1 MEEKV
6 QKFID
11 YFKNQDVKKR
21 ILIRDSFL
29 EKTGLRYPA
38 WYAKIRRK
46 AFSPLELA
54 ALSEMTGE
62 DFMN

>member
-1 MEEKV
+1 MNEKV

-11 YFKNQDVKKR
+11 YFKNQDVER
-21 ILIRDSFL
+21 RVLIRDSFL

-46 AFSPLELA
+46 VFSPLELA
-54 ALSEMTGE
+54 ALSEITGE
-62 DFMN
+62 EFTN

>member
-1 MEEKV
+1 MNEKV

-11 YFKNQDVKKR
+11 YFKNQDVER
-21 ILIRDSFL
+21 RVLIRDSFL

-54 ALSEMTGE
+54 ALSEITGE
-62 DFMN
+62 EFTN